1 MKKHCAK
8 NFPTHRLGD
17 KPFLEE
23 GGMSPIL
30 VLVPSP
36 LEIPVKLADLNL
48 KLMKVARLNLT
59 NLKLMNLKLAGTF

>member
-1 MKKHCAK
+1 
-8 NFPTHRLGD
+8 
-17 KPFLEE
+17 
-23 GGMSPIL
+23 MSPIL